1 MSLELLRFL
10 GQRFAR
16 KGEQGFF
23 RVSRVVAFV
32 SVALGSMALV
42 LALAILEGFQQT
54 LLQQA
59 TRFTWHVQVR
69 TVGGTA
75 FAYGAVVERLRSGFP
90 GAVIAPVRERE
101 ALVRFGRELDGVLLR
116 AVGMARD
123 SLPQQ
128 FHLLEGAGMPADT
141 ALELLLGEAL
151 ARRLSVRAGD
161 TVVLITAAGTPLRP
175 TFRRVRV
182 AGIYRGGLTRYEEL
196 YAFVPFGAMARLLE
210 LPDFAATGVDMLLP
224 VVDSARAAP
233 ERIAGLLGFPFYGVS
248 VYELHQPMFAWIE
261 LQRVPIPLVLGL
273 FTLVAAF
280 NVLTFLVLL
289 IAERMPSFAVLQ
301 ALGMSAGQMRNLL
314 LWQGFG
320 VSLAGALM
328 GCAVALLLCLVQ
340 AHFGIIRLQGALYHL
355 DRLPVAFVMWHPALV
370 VAVAVGL
377 SVAVSMI
384 PARLLRRLPLTALL
398 HLR

>member
-1 MSLELLRFL
+1 
-10 GQRFAR
+10 
-16 KGEQGFF
+16 
-23 RVSRVVAFV
+23 
-32 SVALGSMALV
+32 
-42 LALAILEGFQQT
+42 
-54 LLQQA
+54 
-59 TRFTWHVQVR
+59 
-69 TVGGTA
+69 
-75 FAYGAVVERLRSGFP
+75 
-90 GAVIAPVRERE
+90 
-101 ALVRFGRELDGVLLR
+101 
-116 AVGMARD
+116 
-123 SLPQQ
+123 
-128 FHLLEGAGMPADT
+128 
-141 ALELLLGEAL
+141 
-151 ARRLSVRAGD
+151 
-161 TVVLITAAGTPLRP
+161 
-175 TFRRVRV
+175 
-182 AGIYRGGLTRYEEL
+182 
-196 YAFVPFGAMARLLE
+196 
-210 LPDFAATGVDMLLP
+210 
-224 VVDSARAAP
+224 
-233 ERIAGLLGFPFYGVS
+233 LGFPFYGVS

-289 IAERMPSFAVLQ
+289 IAEKMPSFAVLQ